1 MGVWVDEIEPD
12 MAILAG
18 EDGETVTITTATVTR
33 SVRVFWE
40 GLSLMDG
47 GQTQEGQQCWAAST
61 ALPADIAQG
70 DTVTYD
76 GTTYTVTHVEP
87 DGHNTSRIMLHEVL

>member
-33 SVRVFWE
+33 SVRAFWE
-40 GLSLMDG
+40 SLSLAG
-47 GQTQEGQQCWAAST
+47 GEQAGEQMWVAAT
-61 ALPADIAQG
+61 DLPADFTQG
-70 DTVTYD
+70 NIITYEQ
-76 GTTYTVTHVEP
+76 TAYTVTHREP
-87 DGHNTSRIMLHEVL
+87 DGHGMERITLYEGW